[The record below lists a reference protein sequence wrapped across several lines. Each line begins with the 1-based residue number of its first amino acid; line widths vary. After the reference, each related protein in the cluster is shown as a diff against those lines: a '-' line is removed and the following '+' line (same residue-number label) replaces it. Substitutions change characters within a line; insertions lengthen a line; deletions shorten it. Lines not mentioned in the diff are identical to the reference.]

1 MVPMSTPSVPASGR
15 AGDRAYGFAKWA
27 ILNAVYPAGA
37 VITEAGLAHELGLSR
52 TPVREALLRLEVEGL
67 VRFEPRRGAV
77 VSTFSLD
84 DVEDVLEARAL
95 VENHTAAKSFAHR
108 CTLVPQVEEVHAA
121 MVRSSRE
128 HDTAGFT
135 ASDRLFHEVI
145 VDAAQNRVLSA
156 IYRTLRERQT
166 LFTSVMM
173 RGRADRMQ
181 ADIEEHERLLET
193 LRGDDEAAF
202 CAAVNAHLAWSIDLA
217 RASLETVAR

>member
-1 MVPMSTPSVPASGR
+1 
-15 AGDRAYGFAKWA
+15 
-27 ILNAVYPAGA
+27 
-37 VITEAGLAHELGLSR
+37 
-52 TPVREALLRLEVEGL
+52 
-67 VRFEPRRGAV
+67 

-135 ASDRLFHEVI
+135 ANDRLFHELI

-202 CAAVNAHLAWSIDLA
+202 CALFRKSPVKRIGRDRFVRNVLYAIGNSGEPALAAEAGRLLDDLSSLVRGAAVWALGKLLDAGRFAAL
-217 RASLETVAR
+217 RATRLRSETEAGVIAEWAA